1 MLLYDTIDSYA
12 VPHTEKVD
20 ELFVAINKDYHRNMY
35 TSRRMI
41 HRREVIVGWFSTTTE
56 DGQVILDTSSLI
68 HEFYSKECADPIHLV
83 VDTSLTGDSI
93 GARAFISMPMVAG
106 PHNFGNMF
114 HELRVDTEL
123 GPHEI
128 ICLSQIFNGQSNSS
142 APWQDTSVVA
152 AIPPEI
158 QALNE
163 ATEKLLARIDN
174 ILNHVNAV
182 VDGTETA
189 RPEIGM
195 ALADVLGASQAI
207 KMPDF
212 HAVFSS
218 KTQDM
223 LMVSYLTTLLQNQLI
238 IAEQLNQI
246 I

>member
-1 MLLYDTIDSYA
+1 
-12 VPHTEKVD
+12 
-20 ELFVAINKDYHRNMY
+20 
-35 TSRRMI
+35 MI
-41 HRREVIVGWFSTTTE
+41 HRREVIVGWFSTTAE
-56 DGQVILDTSSLI
+56 DGRVILDTSSLI
-68 HEFYSKECADPIHLV
+68 HEFYSKECTDPIHLV

-93 GARAFISMPMVAG
+93 AARAFISVPMVAG

-114 HELRVDTEL
+114 HELKVDMEL
-123 GPHEI
+123 GPHEV
-128 ICLSQIFNGQSNSS
+128 ICLSQIFNGQNCLT

-163 ATEKLLARIDN
+163 STSKLLARIDS
-174 ILNHVNAV
+174 ILEYVSAV
-182 VDGTETA
+182 VDGTEPA

-195 ALADVLGASQAI
+195 ALADVLGNSQGI

-212 HAVFSS
+212 HAVFNS